1 VSLYRELIQPLA
13 RLGGGGRLLAV
24 GPGIVTNNEDPDN
37 LGRVKVSFPWLTEGE
52 ESAWARVVT
61 PVAGAGRGLYWL
73 PEVGDEVLL
82 AFEHGDPDRPY
93 VLGGLWNGRD
103 TPPTDAGDGRQQRV
117 LKSRSGHLV
126 RLDDSDGA
134 EKIEI
139 VDRSG
144 DNTIVVDT
152 AANTI
157 TLASGKDIRLKA
169 PQGKIILE
177 AQEVRM
183 ASSAATKV
191 EASGSLTIQASGSLT
206 LKGSTVS
213 IN

>member
-1 VSLYRELIQPLA
+1 VNLYRELTQPPAQLA
-13 RLGGGGRLLAV
+13 GGRRQLAV
-24 GPGIVTNNEDPDN
+24 VPGVVTNNQDPDN

-52 ESAWARVVT
+52 ESAWARLVT
-61 PVAGAGRGLYWL
+61 PVAGAQRGLFWL

-82 AFEHGDPDRPY
+82 AFEHGDPGRPY
-93 VLGGLWNGRD
+93 VLGGLWNGAD
-103 TPPTDAGDGRQQRV
+103 TPPTDAGDGRDVRV
-117 LKSRSGHLV
+117 LKSRSGHLI

-139 VDRSG
+139 VDKSG

-157 TLASGKDIRLKA
+157 TLTSGKDIQLKA
-169 PQGKIILE
+169 SKGKILLD
-177 AQEVRM
+177 AQEIQVK
-183 ASSAATKV
+183 SSADTKV
-191 EASGSLTIQASGSLT
+191 EASGSLTVQASGSLT
-206 LKGSTVS
+206 VKGSTVM

>member
-1 VSLYRELIQPLA
+1 MNLYRELTRPLA
-13 RLGGGGRLLAV
+13 QLAGGGRLLAV
-24 GPGIVTNNEDPDN
+24 VPGVVTNNEDPDN
-37 LGRVKVSFPWLTEGE
+37 LGRVKVSFPWLAEGE

-61 PVAGAGRGLYWL
+61 PVAGAQRGLFWL

-82 AFEHGDPDRPY
+82 AFEHGDLGRPY
-93 VLGGLWNGRD
+93 VLGGLWNGAD
-103 TPPTDAGDGRQQRV
+103 TPPTDAGDGRAVRV

-139 VDRSG
+139 VDKSG
-144 DNTIVVDT
+144 NNTIVVDT

-157 TLASGKDIRLKA
+157 TLTSGKDIQLKA
-169 PQGKIILE
+169 PQGKILLE
-177 AQEVRM
+177 AQEVQIG
-183 ASSAATKV
+183 SSADTKV
-191 EASGSLTIQASGSLT
+191 EASGSLTVQASGSLT
-206 LKGSTVS
+206 VKGSTVS